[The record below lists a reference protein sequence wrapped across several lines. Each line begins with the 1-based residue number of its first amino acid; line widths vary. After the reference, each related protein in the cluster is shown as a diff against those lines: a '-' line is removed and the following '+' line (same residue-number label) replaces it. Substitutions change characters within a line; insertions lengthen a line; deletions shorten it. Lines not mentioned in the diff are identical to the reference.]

1 VWFLVVIDLDILY
14 IMYLAEV
21 AIVLD
26 YIVIIVVILI
36 CFEWLSLRVH

>member
-1 VWFLVVIDLDILY
+1 MWFLVVIDLDILY

>member
-1 VWFLVVIDLDILY
+1 MWFLVVIDLDILY

-26 YIVIIVVILI
+26 YIVVIVVILI